1 MSNFIEELTQNF
13 VLPLWNQQ
21 NLDNIEK
28 YIAPSADIHT
38 TFIVGRGPKTMRESV
53 EETFKA
59 FPIFSVKVEEIIQ
72 QESKVTYKWLA
83 EAEHKGV
90 ILNIQPTHKKMHFH
104 GLVYGELD
112 LENRL
117 VTQYHSFS
125 NIPQVLYAHVEQS
138 NVEIFPT
145 HGVLLD
151 HENYEKETTDVLFTI
166 TKITGVRLTRRETQC
181 LNFWLRGYSIKA
193 TAKQLGGLS
202 VKTIQVFRDNIRKK
216 FNVASFQELFNFT
229 RQNGILSLF
238 LGVNAS
244 SMPNVEI
251 A

>member
-1 MSNFIEELTQNF
+1 MGHFIEELTQNF

-21 NLDNIEK
+21 NLSNIEK
-28 YIAPSADIHT
+28 YIALQADIQT
-38 TFIVGRGPKTMRESV
+38 TFLIGKGPKAMRDSV

-59 FPIFSVKVEEIIQ
+59 FPIFSIRVEEIIQ
-72 QESKVTYKWLA
+72 QGSKVTYKWFA
-83 EAEHKGV
+83 EAEHQGI

-112 LENRL
+112 LENKL

-125 NIPQVLYAHVEQS
+125 NIPQVLYSHVEQS
-138 NVEIFPT
+138 HAEAFPN

-151 HENYEKETTDVLFTI
+151 HENYEKETSDVLFNI

-193 TAKQLGGLS
+193 TARQLGGLS

-216 FNVASFQELFNFT
+216 FNVGSYQELFNLT
-229 RQNGILSLF
+229 QQNGLLSLF
-238 LGVNAS
+238 LG
-244 SMPNVEI
+244 
-251 A
+251 